1 MQHALRKHSTDEARP
16 SGPGHDTG
24 PPLGCC
30 AVVMDQQ
37 IQLLLAA
44 WREVGRHLDLH
55 DSLPFFHDLLD
66 KERAIEGLALYQDHG
81 PRHALQR
88 MAATGKG
95 RELPDTLVGSA
106 WHAWLDRMLLQ
117 GMATGEAPGELQTPV
132 SAYLGLLP
140 DAQGLAGLVVVLA
153 RHPMSDEHHVL
164 FETLLE
170 PLGAALANHGRLAH
184 METLRQAAEADRSAL
199 LSRLGRESLSVPVI
213 GAAGG
218 LAQVMERVDLVAPS
232 DLTVLLLGETG
243 SGKEVIGRAVHERS
257 ARARGPFLR
266 VNCGAITPELID
278 SELFGHEKGSFTGAL
293 AARQGWFER
302 AHGGTLFL
310 DEIGE
315 LPLSAQVRLLRVLQ
329 DGTLHRLGGERELHV
344 DVRVVAATHRHLERM
359 VEEGAFREDL
369 WYRIATFPIAIP
381 PLRQRLDDLPALAEH
396 IARRASQ
403 RLGLALQLPSAA
415 DLELLCRYPWPG
427 NVRELIAV
435 IERAAVLGGGQGLRL
450 DLALGSSP
458 DRVAMPASSNSA
470 QTPHPQDSSARQES
484 QPLST
489 LESAMRHHIETAL
502 AHAGGRIEGPGG
514 AAHRLAINPH
524 TLRSRMRK
532 LGIDA
537 AAFRLSPRGVP

>member
-1 MQHALRKHSTDEARP
+1 M
-16 SGPGHDTG
+16 
-24 PPLGCC
+24 
-30 AVVMDQQ
+30 VMEQQ
-37 IQLLLAA
+37 ATLLLAA

-55 DSLPFFHDLLD
+55 DSLPFFHGLLG
-66 KERAIEGLALYQDHG
+66 KELALEGLALYQNRG
-81 PRHALQR
+81 LRHALQR
-88 MAATGKG
+88 LAAMGSG
-95 RELPDTLVGSA
+95 CELPELLEGNA
-106 WHAWLDRMLLQ
+106 WNAWLDRMLLQ
-117 GMATGEAPGELQTPV
+117 GKATGEAPGELQTLGP
-132 SAYLGLLP
+132 ACLGLLM
-140 DAQGLAGLVVVLA
+140 AEQGLAGLVVLLA
-153 RHPMSDEHHVL
+153 RHPLPDAHRAL

-170 PLGAALANHGRLAH
+170 PMGAALANHRRLMR

-199 LSRLGRESLSVPVI
+199 LCRLGRESLSIPVI

-257 ARARGPFLR
+257 ARAKGPFLR

-293 AARQGWFER
+293 ATRQGWFER

-329 DGTLHRLGGERELHV
+329 DGTLHRLGGEREIRV

-359 VEEGAFREDL
+359 VQEGSFREDL
-369 WYRIATFPIAIP
+369 WYRIAAFPIAIP
-381 PLRQRLDDLPALAEH
+381 PLRQRLDDLPALADH

-403 RLGLALQLPSAA
+403 RLGLTLQLPTAA
-415 DLELLCRYPWPG
+415 DLDLLCRYPWPG

-435 IERAAVLGGGQGLRL
+435 IERAAVLGAGRGLRL
-450 DLALGSSP
+450 DLALGGSP
-458 DRVAMPASSNSA
+458 GSAVTQASSAST
-470 QTPHPQDSSARQES
+470 QPPVPQGPPTRQETRMFA
-484 QPLST
+484 T
-489 LESAMRHHIETAL
+489 LEAAMRQHIETAL
-502 AHAGGRIEGPGG
+502 AHAKGRIEGPAG

-537 AAFRLSPRGVP
+537 AAFRHGTPHAHDSNREA